1 MSGQEKVTFKKTS
14 DCLIEVT
21 AWAGLTVNGSISQEE
36 NISDFNEN
44 LLHPQQ
50 LMALSVQTYPL

>member
-1 MSGQEKVTFKKTS
+1 LSTS

-21 AWAGLTVNGSISQEE
+21 AWAGLTVTVNGPISQEE
-36 NISDFNEN
+36 NIRKFNED